1 MPGES
6 EQKCET
12 FDLRPHACS
21 IQPSFLTDREEVLR
35 ENGLQPKVLLDKEST
50 GGTGD
55 DSAEDVVLVD
65 AKSPFQASV
74 KTFVNEHR
82 VPLAIGIVVLAAA
95 LVLAFSPLGGK
106 LITAA
111 TLSFQRLISR
121 PAEAFSALLPESHG
135 SEAGF
140 IRTIWLLLM
149 SVVMVP
155 VVCRVLPGA
164 TPVLGF
170 LVSQCHSHLHEFVV
184 SPR

>member
-1 MPGES
+1 MS
-6 EQKCET
+6 
-12 FDLRPHACS
+12 H
-21 IQPSFLTDREEVLR
+21 PSFLTDREEVLR
-35 ENGLQPKVLLDKEST
+35 ENGLQPKVLLDKESDRSKS
-50 GGTGD
+50 D
-55 DSAEDVVLVD
+55 DGAEGLVLMD
-65 AKSPFQASV
+65 TNPPFQDSV
-74 KTFVNEHR
+74 KAFITEHR
-82 VPLAIGIVVLAAA
+82 VPLAIGILVIAVA

-155 VVCRVLPGA
+155 LVCRVLPGA

-170 LVSQCHSHLHEFVV
+170 LVSQHHSRLHASVV
-184 SPR
+184 TP